1 MPDREEWLKLI
12 RSKYSARPTPVVMA
26 TFLEKIGSVSQPV
39 KLIGQDGSIYL
50 AKGRQNGRMIV
61 NEQIVGMLGEL
72 INAPVGSPL
81 FANVPPELIA
91 LEPQMSHMP
100 EGVCHATSWIEN
112 CTDRQGITYTNVPGN
127 KERFAC
133 LAVLYSWVQAND
145 HQWIYKTTSPQ
156 LVYSVDHGHF
166 FPGGPTWTTASLGGA
181 GNPSV
186 DNQFDVCGL
195 SPGDYDQV
203 MQRLRDIS
211 ASEIATAV
219 ARPPDDWTIS
229 EDERVEVAI
238 YLEQRRATLVS
249 VLGGT
254 P

>member
-112 CTDRQGITYTNVPGN
+112 CTDRQGITYTNYPEIKSALPAWLFCIRG
-127 KERFAC
+127 
-133 LAVLYSWVQAND
+133 
-145 HQWIYKTTSPQ
+145 YKPTITSG
-156 LVYSVDHGHF
+156 Y
-166 FPGGPTWTTASLGGA
+166 TK
-181 GNPSV
+181 
-186 DNQFDVCGL
+186 
-195 SPGDYDQV
+195 
-203 MQRLRDIS
+203 
-211 ASEIATAV
+211 
-219 ARPPDDWTIS
+219 
-229 EDERVEVAI
+229 
-238 YLEQRRATLVS
+238 RRHPNS
-249 VLGGT
+249 SIR
-254 P
+254 